1 MRGRVHLSFR
11 SPTAEAGL
19 DPYSDVRCAGK
30 TGRRVC
36 RRLVSE
42 NRMGTPPSQRIP
54 RLFGRGSWLEVRRIT
69 DLLRAE
75 TAGGMLLVGAAV
87 FAFVWS
93 NSPWRDAYSTLG
105 SLRVG
110 PSALHLHLTLAQ
122 WAADGML
129 AIYRDGMKHRFA
141 FEPTEENLKPWWTA
155 AACWSSRACTADW
168 VGTDWA

>member
-30 TGRRVC
+30 PGRRVC

-42 NRMGTPPSQRIP
+42 NRMGAPPSQRIP

-75 TAGGMLLVGAAV
+75 TAGGMLLVGL
-87 FAFVWS
+87 
-93 NSPWRDAYSTLG
+93 R
-105 SLRVG
+105 SLRSFG
-110 PSALHLHLTLAQ
+110 RIRRGMTRTAP
-122 WAADGML
+122 WAACGSGRL
-129 AIYRDGMKHRFA
+129 RCIYI
-141 FEPTEENLKPWWTA
+141 
-155 AACWSSRACTADW
+155 
-168 VGTDWA
+168 